1 MAVFHFKHFD
11 VSNERSAMKVN
22 TDGVLLGAAADVLP
36 SDRNVLDIGTGT
48 GTVALMIA
56 QRLSFLGEDFLIDAI
71 DIDLPSAEEASANFA
86 ASPWKDHLT
95 ACRTG
100 LASFGTDRRYDLIL
114 SNPPYFDSSLKAP
127 EARRNSAR
135 HVADPLTDPGI
146 EPLSFREVLE
156 YSEMTLRPGG
166 RVCLVLP
173 SDLEKQLL
181 RHAAMCGFFPW
192 KILRVKTVARKE
204 PSRLVV
210 QFQRGRSL
218 SAPLDETLTLCD
230 EKGKRT
236 PGYASLVSDFL
247 LDQPD

>member
-1 MAVFHFKHFD
+1 MDWINYTLFTFAGD
-11 VSNERSAMKVN
+11 RP
-22 TDGVLLGAAADVLP
+22 VLL
-36 SDRNVLDIGTGT
+36 
-48 GTVALMIA
+48 
-56 QRLSFLGEDFLIDAI
+56 
-71 DIDLPSAEEASANFA
+71 IDLPSAEEASANFA
-86 ASPWKDHLT
+86 GSPWKDHLT

-192 KILRVKTVARKE
+192 KTLRVKTVARKE

>member
-1 MAVFHFKHFD
+1 MLF
-11 VSNERSAMKVN
+11 RS
-22 TDGVLLGAAADVLP
+22 
-36 SDRNVLDIGTGT
+36 
-48 GTVALMIA
+48 
-56 QRLSFLGEDFLIDAI
+56 
-71 DIDLPSAEEASANFA
+71 
-86 ASPWKDHLT
+86 
-95 ACRTG
+95 
-100 LASFGTDRRYDLIL
+100 
-114 SNPPYFDSSLKAP
+114 
-127 EARRNSAR
+127 
-135 HVADPLTDPGI
+135 VADPLTDPGI

>member
-1 MAVFHFKHFD
+1 
-11 VSNERSAMKVN
+11 
-22 TDGVLLGAAADVLP
+22 
-36 SDRNVLDIGTGT
+36 
-48 GTVALMIA
+48 
-56 QRLSFLGEDFLIDAI
+56 
-71 DIDLPSAEEASANFA
+71 
-86 ASPWKDHLT
+86 
-95 ACRTG
+95 
-100 LASFGTDRRYDLIL
+100 
-114 SNPPYFDSSLKAP
+114 
-127 EARRNSAR
+127 
-135 HVADPLTDPGI
+135 
-146 EPLSFREVLE
+146 
-156 YSEMTLRPGG
+156 MTLRPGG

-192 KILRVKTVARKE
+192 KTLRVKTVARKE

-210 QFQRGRSL
+210 QFQRGRTL